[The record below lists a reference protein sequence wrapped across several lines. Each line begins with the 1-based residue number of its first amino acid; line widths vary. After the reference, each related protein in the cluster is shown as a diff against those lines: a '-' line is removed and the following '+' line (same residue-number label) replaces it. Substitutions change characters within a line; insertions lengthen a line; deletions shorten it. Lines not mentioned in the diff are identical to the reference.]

1 MMTFKT
7 CKWKWFDWITKK
19 RSMTG
24 IYACDHS
31 CSTLRLLPLTLF
43 GLKDKT
49 LNEMP
54 EDKKIKGQ

>member
-1 MMTFKT
+1 
-7 CKWKWFDWITKK
+7 
-19 RSMTG
+19 MTG

-31 CSTLRLLPLTLF
+31 CSTFRLLPLTLF